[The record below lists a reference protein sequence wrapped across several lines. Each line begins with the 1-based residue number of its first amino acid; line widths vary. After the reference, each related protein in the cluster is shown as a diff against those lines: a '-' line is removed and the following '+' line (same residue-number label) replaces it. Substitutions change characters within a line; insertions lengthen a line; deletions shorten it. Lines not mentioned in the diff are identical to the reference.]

1 MKKVLIVSYFFPPC
15 NLTASQRA
23 MSWARYLKLF
33 GYYPVI
39 LTRRWDHKVNTL
51 ADVSRS
57 TPQEI
62 LHEVHEDYEVY
73 SIPYHANLRDRIY
86 VQHGESKYA
95 IVRRLLTL
103 LELLLQNFF
112 PSVIPYYNL
121 FQYAETIV
129 SKDPAIKK
137 AVVTGNPF
145 NLFYVGYT
153 LNKKFGVK
161 WIADYRDAWTTS
173 EINQINRS
181 SIFKL
186 ITAID
191 TYFEKKW
198 VRSASY
204 ITASSGPIAES
215 ITALTGVKSTALYNG
230 FVQEDFEGISGSKF
244 EDFTIT
250 YVGTLYHGQKV
261 EIFCDAY
268 KKLVDSFP
276 GIKAK
281 LYFPGLAFYKDQT
294 ARIEAAM
301 KGYEA
306 YYECTPRIERTRILE
321 IELRSHL
328 LMHVAWDEQKGII
341 ASKIYEYIASGT
353 YIVVTPNDHGSI
365 QEIVEASGCGV
376 CTSTVS
382 ETYAFLKSEYENYL
396 QGIFRIN
403 DVNKPEVQQFSR
415 QQQVKHLAEL
425 LNSI

>member
-1 MKKVLIVSYFFPPC
+1 
-15 NLTASQRA
+15 

-57 TPQEI
+57 TPNEV
-62 LHEVHEDYEVY
+62 LHEVHDGYEVY
-73 SIPYHANLRDRIY
+73 SVPYHANLRDNIY
-86 VQHGESKYA
+86 VTHGEHKYT

-103 LELLLQNFF
+103 CELLLQNFF

-121 FQYAETIV
+121 FHKAEEIV
-129 SKDPAIKK
+129 AKDKSIEKV
-137 AVVTGNPF
+137 VVTGNPF
-145 NLFYVGYT
+145 NLFYVGYR
-153 LNKKFGVK
+153 LNKKFGLK

-181 SIFKL
+181 GIFKL
-186 ITAID
+186 ITGID

-198 VRSASY
+198 VGTASY

-215 ITALTGVKSTALYNG
+215 ITKLTGIKSSPLYNG
-230 FVQEDFEGISGSKF
+230 FVQEDFEGVSDGKF

-268 KKLVDSFP
+268 KKLIDSRP

-281 LYFPGLAFYKDQT
+281 LYFPGLAFYKEQT
-294 ARIEAAM
+294 ARIEAVM

-306 YYECTPRIERTRILE
+306 YYECTPRIERSRILE
-321 IELRSHL
+321 IERRSHL

-365 QEIVEASGCGV
+365 QEIVEQSSCGV
-376 CTSTVS
+376 CTSTVD
-382 ETYAFLKSEYENYL
+382 ETFAFLKQEYANYL
-396 QGIFRIN
+396 QGLVKVN
-403 DVNKPEVQQFSR
+403 DVSKPEVQQFSR
-415 QQQVKHLAEL
+415 QQQVKHLADL

>member
-1 MKKVLIVSYFFPPC
+1 
-15 NLTASQRA
+15 

-57 TPQEI
+57 TPSDV
-62 LHEVHEDYEVY
+62 LHEVYDGYEVY
-73 SIPYHANLRDRIY
+73 SVPYHANLRDSIY
-86 VQHGESKYA
+86 VKHGEHKYA
-95 IVRRLLTL
+95 LVRRLLTL

-121 FQYAETIV
+121 FEKAEELV
-129 SKDPAIKK
+129 AKDKEIKK
-137 AVVTGNPF
+137 VVITGNPF
-145 NLFYVGYT
+145 NLFYIGYR
-153 LNKKFGVK
+153 LNKKFGLQ

-181 SIFKL
+181 AIFKL

-198 VRSASY
+198 VGTASY
-204 ITASSGPIAES
+204 ITASSGPIADS
-215 ITALTGVKSTALYNG
+215 ITQLTGVKSSPLYNG
-230 FVQEDFEGISGSKF
+230 FVQEDFDGVPSGKF
-244 EDFTIT
+244 DDFTVT

-268 KKLVDSFP
+268 RQLIDATP

-281 LYFPGLAFYKDQT
+281 LYFPGLAFYKEQT
-294 ARIEAAM
+294 ARIEAVM

-306 YYECTPRIERTRILE
+306 YYECTPRIERSRILE
-321 IELRSHL
+321 IERRSHL

-365 QEIVEASGCGV
+365 QEIVEASGCGI
-376 CTSTVS
+376 CTSTVA
-382 ETYAFLKSEYENYL
+382 ETFTFLQQEYEQYL
-396 QGIFRIN
+396 QGHIKVN
-403 DVNKPEVQQFSR
+403 DVNKPAVQQFSR
-415 QQQVKHLAEL
+415 QQQVKHLADL